1 VASSRADRR
10 CFFEEKIFSS
20 ADEALWLALITS
32 VARGTARMA
41 RAVWRSRPRGLLA
54 RLALA
59 LSLLVVGARAA
70 GTCADGRGGRAACAE
85 LRPRAPLLRE
95 TARLDGAP
103 RLYALAG
110 LAPNT
115 AYEVRVSYP
124 ATNPADITL
133 ELVGSDPPQRPAKG
147 RRMLNVEKLVLSS
160 RRVGEA
166 TLRLNSKNS
175 NLVVRL
181 DAKTYGRHRDG
192 KQGAFDEVVYDVVLE
207 PAIDPFGALPLQAA
221 PVALAAVSCCALA
234 FWMEPIIRELIWP
247 SRRSLPSK
255 AS

>member
-133 ELVGSDPPQRPAKG
+133 ELVGSDPPQRRAA

-160 RRVGEA
+160 RRVGESI
-166 TLRLNSKNS
+166 LRLNSKNS

-192 KQGAFDEVVYDVVLE
+192 KQGAFEHVVYDVVLE

-247 SRRSLPSK
+247 SRRSPSK

>member
-1 VASSRADRR
+1 
-10 CFFEEKIFSS
+10 
-20 ADEALWLALITS
+20 
-32 VARGTARMA
+32 MA

-133 ELVGSDPPQRPAKG
+133 ELVGSDPPQRRAA

-160 RRVGEA
+160 RRVGESI
-166 TLRLNSKNS
+166 LRLNSKNS

-192 KQGAFDEVVYDVVLE
+192 PQGAFEHVVYDVVLE

>member
-133 ELVGSDPPQRPAKG
+133 ELVGSDPPQRRAA

-192 KQGAFDEVVYDVVLE
+192 PQGAFEHVVYDVVLE

-247 SRRSLPSK
+247 SRRSPSK

>member
-1 VASSRADRR
+1 MDVFDWL
-10 CFFEEKIFSS
+10 C
-20 ADEALWLALITS
+20 ALTS

-41 RAVWRSRPRGLLA
+41 RAVRHSRPCGLLA
-54 RLALA
+54 RLALT
-59 LSLLVVGARAA
+59 LSLLAVGARAA

-110 LAPNT
+110 LAPGT

-124 ATNPADITL
+124 ATNPADIRL
-133 ELVGSDPPQRPAKG
+133 ELLGSDPPPRRAA
-147 RRMLNVEKLVLSS
+147 RRMLNVEKLVLSAF
-160 RRVGEA
+160 RLETNGEA
-166 TLRLNSKNS
+166 PGRHP
-175 NLVVRL
+175 VVRL

-192 KQGAFDEVVYDVVLE
+192 LKGAFTRVVYDITLE
-207 PAIDPFGALPLQAA
+207 PALDPFGVLPRQAA
-221 PVALAAVSCCALA
+221 PVVVAAVACVALA
-234 FWMEPIIRELIWP
+234 FLAEPYVRELIWP
-247 SRRSLPSK
+247 SRRASAK

>member
-1 VASSRADRR
+1 
-10 CFFEEKIFSS
+10 
-20 ADEALWLALITS
+20 
-32 VARGTARMA
+32 MA

-110 LAPNT
+110 LAPGT

-124 ATNPADITL
+124 ATNPADIRL
-133 ELVGSDPPQRPAKG
+133 ELVGSDPPPRRAA

-166 TLRLNSKNS
+166 TLRLEKNS

-192 KQGAFDEVVYDVVLE
+192 PQGAFEHVVYDVVLE
-207 PAIDPFGALPLQAA
+207 PALDPFGALPLQAA
-221 PVALAAVSCCALA
+221 PVAVAAVSCCALA
-234 FWMEPIIRELIWP
+234 FFLEPIVRELIWP
-247 SRRSLPSK
+247 SRRSPSK

>member
-1 VASSRADRR
+1 
-10 CFFEEKIFSS
+10 
-20 ADEALWLALITS
+20 
-32 VARGTARMA
+32 MA
-41 RAVWRSRPRGLLA
+41 RALRRSRPRGLLA

-59 LSLLVVGARAA
+59 LSLLSVGARAA

-110 LAPNT
+110 LAPGT

-124 ATNPADITL
+124 ATNPADIRL
-133 ELVGSDPPQRPAKG
+133 ELLGSDPPPRRAA

-166 TLRLNSKNS
+166 AFSSIRENREGREPG

-192 KQGAFDEVVYDVVLE
+192 PEGAFKHVVYDVVLE
-207 PAIDPFGALPLQAA
+207 PALDPFGIVPRQAA
-221 PVALAAVSCCALA
+221 PVAAAAAACCALA
-234 FWMEPIIRELIWP
+234 FFAEPLVRELIWP
-247 SRRSLPSK
+247 SRRAPAK

>member
-1 VASSRADRR
+1 
-10 CFFEEKIFSS
+10 
-20 ADEALWLALITS
+20 
-32 VARGTARMA
+32 MA

-115 AYEVRVSYP
+115 AYEVRVSSP

-133 ELVGSDPPQRPAKG
+133 ELVGDPPQRRAA

-160 RRVGEA
+160 RRVGESI
-166 TLRLNSKNS
+166 LRLNSKNS

-181 DAKTYGRHRDG
+181 DARTYGRHRDG

-247 SRRSLPSK
+247 SKAHSPSK

>member
-1 VASSRADRR
+1 
-10 CFFEEKIFSS
+10 
-20 ADEALWLALITS
+20 
-32 VARGTARMA
+32 
-41 RAVWRSRPRGLLA
+41 
-54 RLALA
+54 
-59 LSLLVVGARAA
+59 
-70 GTCADGRGGRAACAE
+70 
-85 LRPRAPLLRE
+85 LRE

-133 ELVGSDPPQRPAKG
+133 ELVGSDPPQTRAKG

-192 KQGAFDEVVYDVVLE
+192 PQGAFEHVVYDVVLE

>member
-1 VASSRADRR
+1 
-10 CFFEEKIFSS
+10 
-20 ADEALWLALITS
+20 
-32 VARGTARMA
+32 
-41 RAVWRSRPRGLLA
+41 
-54 RLALA
+54 
-59 LSLLVVGARAA
+59 
-70 GTCADGRGGRAACAE
+70 
-85 LRPRAPLLRE
+85 LRE

-133 ELVGSDPPQRPAKG
+133 ELVGSDPPQRRAKG

-160 RRVGEA
+160 RRVGESI
-166 TLRLNSKNS
+166 LRLNSKNS